1 MQKILYLCGL
11 IGRICIP
18 YCLNSSMTAFLHSI
32 PFVELVLIGALV
44 LVTIYEIYFYLRYLW
59 LRRPGKPA
67 TEDCPPVTVIVCA
80 KNEAYLLR
88 DYLQAL
94 VEQDYPEYEV
104 IVVNDGSEDDTPTVL
119 GEYTKRYSHF
129 RSTFVPIGA
138 RVCSS
143 KKLALSLAIKS
154 ARYEHLL
161 LTDADCRPESNQW
174 IRQIM
179 SGFGEGKQ
187 LVLGFGAYFTEHKGI
202 NRLIQYDT
210 LFNGLQFLGMA
221 RAGKAYM
228 GVGRNLAY
236 LKSTFLQSGGF
247 TGLINECAGD
257 DDLVVNRVATNSNT
271 AIVTTPNSITWS
283 EPKGTWQEWL
293 HQKRRHLSVSRLY
306 THRSKLRIGMEPVM
320 RAAFYTLIIA
330 LVAISKSWQVWVIA
344 GAAWTIRWLIQTL
357 VLNISAG
364 RLGVAKVGIR
374 GIWLDIVLPVI
385 TLYILVTKHFH
396 TQNKW

>member
-1 MQKILYLCGL
+1 MRLNWQKVAVYLQN
-11 IGRICIP
+11 I
-18 YCLNSSMTAFLHSI
+18 STTEFA
-32 PFVELVLIGALV
+32 LIGALV
-44 LVTIYEIYFYLRYLW
+44 LVLVYEIYYYFRYLW
-59 LRRPGKPA
+59 LYSEHHTSEA
-67 TEDCPPVTVIVCA
+67 YPPVTVIVCA

-104 IVVNDGSEDDTPTVL
+104 IVVNDGSEDETPIVL
-119 GEYTKRYSHF
+119 GEYAKRYSHF
-129 RSTFVPIGA
+129 RSTFVPVGA

-161 LTDADCRPESNQW
+161 LTDADCCPASNQW
-174 IRQIM
+174 IKQMM

-187 LVLGFGAYFTEHKGI
+187 LVLGFGAYFVEKKVI

-210 LFNGLQFLGMA
+210 LFNGLQFIGMA

-236 LKSTFLQSGGF
+236 LKSTFLNSGGF

-257 DDLVVNRVATNSNT
+257 DDLVVNRVANRTNI
-271 AIVTTPNSITWS
+271 AVVTTPDSVTWS
-283 EPKGTWQEWL
+283 EPKGSWQEWI
-293 HQKRRHLSVSRLY
+293 HQKRRHLSVSHLY
-306 THRSKLRIGMEPVM
+306 SHRSQLRIGIEPVM
-320 RAAFYTLIIA
+320 RAVFYALIITIA
-330 LVAISKSWQVWVIA
+330 VVSSDQIVWMIA
-344 GAAWTIRWLIQTL
+344 GGMWFIKWIIQAL
-357 VLNISAG
+357 VLNISAN

-374 GIWLDIVLPVI
+374 GLWLDIVLPLI
-385 TLYILVTKHFH
+385 TLYILLTKRFH
-396 TQNKW
+396 PQNKW